1 MPELSQQALN
11 YITTNLFEGKASDF
25 GAWSGVTPAHTNL
38 IYHQIILV
46 ASGGLAAGVYNVRM
60 SVHEGESDL
69 EATVDT
75 GADLIMTGKNSAIAV
90 FTGAIRGVHLE
101 VSTPLSGGETISCV
115 LTSSTLPFGALT

>member
-1 MPELSQQALN
+1 MPEDNRLN
-11 YITTNLFEGKASDF
+11 YVTTDLFRGLASDY
-25 GAWSGVTPAHTNL
+25 GSWSGKTPEHTNL

-46 ASGGLAAGVYNVRM
+46 SSGVLAAGVYNVRM
-60 SVHEGESDL
+60 SVYEGQTDL

-75 GADLIMTGKNSAIAV
+75 GVDLTMTGKNSALAA

-101 VSTPLSGGETISCV
+101 ASTPLSGGEKISCV